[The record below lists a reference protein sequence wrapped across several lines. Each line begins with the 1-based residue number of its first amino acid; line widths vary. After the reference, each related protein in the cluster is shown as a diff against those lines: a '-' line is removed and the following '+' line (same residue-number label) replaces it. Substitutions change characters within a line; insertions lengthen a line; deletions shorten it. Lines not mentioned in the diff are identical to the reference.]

1 MSTETKIGK
10 MKHIV
15 EGGVQTKQEVMLQEV
30 DVSTQF
36 DFLDGYL
43 QQVLIEYNSSTDELT
58 VFLSDHD
65 ARRESQ
71 PVLQCHVKLAECV
84 KLDNGAAHLGF
95 C

>member
-1 MSTETKIGK
+1 

-43 QQVLIEYNSSTDELT
+43 QQVLIE
-58 VFLSDHD
+58 
-65 ARRESQ
+65 
-71 PVLQCHVKLAECV
+71 
-84 KLDNGAAHLGF
+84 
-95 C
+95 